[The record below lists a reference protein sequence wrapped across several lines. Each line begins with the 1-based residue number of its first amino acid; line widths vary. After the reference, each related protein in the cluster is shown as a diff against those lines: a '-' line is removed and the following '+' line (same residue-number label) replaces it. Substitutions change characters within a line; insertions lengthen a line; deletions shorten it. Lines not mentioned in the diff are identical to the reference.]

1 MAKMTPWFPGDVKPV
16 HVGVYPRQISLTCN
30 FYSYW
35 NGKFWGVFCPSVS
48 AAFAKRHVKSDRQHA
63 PWRGLTE
70 PAQQENK
77 Q

>member
-1 MAKMTPWFPGDVKPV
+1 MALTPWFPGDVKPV
-16 HVGVYPRQISLTCN
+16 HVGVYPRDIGGWGIS
-30 FYSYW
+30 YSYW
-35 NGKFWGVFCPSVS
+35 NGKFWELWGLTVND
-48 AAFAKRHVKSDRQHA
+48 AFANCLMKSLYQNE